1 MSSSVLSS
9 NYAPGPSGLKLTEAE
24 FQQLRAFIHLHTGIA
39 LSDHKRALV
48 YARLAKRLRHHHLE
62 CFADYYTLLTEQDP
76 AGEELVE
83 MINCITTNKT
93 DFFREAHH
101 FRFLADHA
109 FPHFR
114 ARAAGGGSRRLRLWS
129 AGTASGEEA
138 YTLAMSVR
146 EAFPVHETWDIR
158 ILATD
163 IDTRVL
169 AHAELGEYTAEQAT
183 RIPDVLLHRYFYH
196 GEGENAGR
204 VQAKQMLKDLIRFRR
219 LNLVDETWPMRGLFE
234 VIFCR
239 NVIIY
244 FDRVTQRRLIDRF
257 TQLLSPG
264 GYLFLGHSES
274 LIDAGSKL
282 RHISQSVYQH
292 QERA

>member
-1 MSSSVLSS
+1 MLASPSSHSIQL
-9 NYAPGPSGLKLTEAE
+9 AAIKLTDAE
-24 FQQLRAFIHLHTGIA
+24 FRQLREFIYAHTGIA
-39 LSDHKRALV
+39 LSEHKRALV
-48 YARLAKRLRHHHLE
+48 YSRLAKRLRHHKLD
-62 CFADYYTLLTEQDP
+62 CFEDYYRLLTQNDP
-76 AGEELVE
+76 EGDELVE

-93 DFFREAHH
+93 DFFREPHH
-101 FRFLADHA
+101 FRFLAEHV
-109 FPHFR
+109 FPQFR
-114 ARAAGGGSRRLRLWS
+114 AR

-138 YTLAMSVR
+138 YTLAMVVR
-146 EAFPVHETWDIR
+146 EAFPLSETWDIR

-169 AHAELGEYTAEQAT
+169 AYAESGEYTIEQAS
-183 RIPDVLLHRYFYH
+183 RIPDGLLRRYFYQ

-204 VQAKQMLKDLIRFRR
+204 VQAKQVLKDLIRFRR
-219 LNLVDETWPMRGLFE
+219 LNFMDDPWPMRGLFD

-244 FDRVTQRRLIDRF
+244 FDRPTQRRLVERF
-257 TQLLSPG
+257 AQLLRPG

-274 LIDAGSKL
+274 LIEAGHKL
-282 RHISQSVYQH
+282 RHMSQSVYQN

>member
-1 MSSSVLSS
+1 MLASPSSHSIQL
-9 NYAPGPSGLKLTEAE
+9 AAIKLTDAE
-24 FQQLRAFIHLHTGIA
+24 FRQLREFIYAHTGIA
-39 LSDHKRALV
+39 LSEHKRALV
-48 YARLAKRLRHHHLE
+48 YSRLAKRLRHHKLD
-62 CFADYYTLLTEQDP
+62 CFEDYYRLLTQNDP
-76 AGEELVE
+76 EGDELVE

-93 DFFREAHH
+93 DFFREPHH
-101 FRFLADHA
+101 FRFLAEHV
-109 FPHFR
+109 FPQFR
-114 ARAAGGGSRRLRLWS
+114 ARAGASRRLRFWS

-138 YTLAMSVR
+138 YTLAMVVR
-146 EAFPVHETWDIR
+146 EAFPLSETWDIR

-169 AHAELGEYTAEQAT
+169 AYAESGEYTIEQAS
-183 RIPDVLLHRYFYH
+183 RIPDGLLRRYFYQ

-204 VQAKQMLKDLIRFRR
+204 VQAKQVLKDLIRFRR
-219 LNLVDETWPMRGLFE
+219 LNFMDDPWPMRGLFD

-244 FDRVTQRRLIDRF
+244 FDRPTQRRLVERF
-257 TQLLSPG
+257 AQLLRPG

-274 LIDAGSKL
+274 LIEAGHKL
-282 RHISQSVYQH
+282 RHMSQSVYQN

>member
-1 MSSSVLSS
+1 MSSVLPTP
-9 NYAPGPSGLKLTEAE
+9 YTPGATTLKLTEAE
-24 FQQLRAFIHLHTGIA
+24 FQQLRAFIHAHTGIA

-48 YARLAKRLRHHHLE
+48 YARLAKRLRHHHLDS
-62 CFADYYTLLTEQDP
+62 FADYYALLTEQDP
-76 AGEELVE
+76 TGDELVE

-101 FRFLADHA
+101 FRFLTDHV
-109 FPHFR
+109 FPQVR
-114 ARAAGGGSRRLRLWS
+114 ARAGGSRRLRLWS

-138 YTLAMSVR
+138 YTIAMTVR
-146 EAFPVHETWDIR
+146 EAFPAHETWDIR
-158 ILATD
+158 VLATD

-169 AHAELGEYTAEQAT
+169 AHAEAGEYTAEQAA
-183 RIPDVLLHRYFYH
+183 RIPDAMLHRYFYH
-196 GEGENAGR
+196 GEGENAGQ

-219 LNLVDETWPMRGLFE
+219 LNLMDETWPMRGPFD

-244 FDRVTQRRLIDRF
+244 FDRATQRRLIERF
-257 TQLLSPG
+257 TQLLTPG

-274 LIDAGSKL
+274 LIDAGAKL
-282 RHISQSVYQH
+282 RHMSQSVYQH
-292 QERA
+292 QERI